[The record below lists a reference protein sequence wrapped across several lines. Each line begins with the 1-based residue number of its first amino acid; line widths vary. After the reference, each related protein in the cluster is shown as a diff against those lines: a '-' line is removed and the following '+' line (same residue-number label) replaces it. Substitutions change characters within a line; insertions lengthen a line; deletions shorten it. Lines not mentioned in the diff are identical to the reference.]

1 MAVAPGAA
9 FATAPEASRVAAIPR
24 VGVVPRRAGP
34 AAVAASRAERPVGE
48 GKVAARVVPRERSRR
63 ASGGQAC
70 EETCAGPDEAS
81 QDAATGLASFGDDLL
96 THEATPFRRGLCG
109 WTRLRS

>member
-1 MAVAPGAA
+1 MAVAPRAA
-9 FATAPEASRVAAIPR
+9 LATAPEASSVAAVPHVGVIAGRAVPARVAA
-24 VGVVPRRAGP
+24 A
-34 AAVAASRAERPVGE
+34 RAERPMGE

-96 THEATPFRRGLCG
+96 THEATPFRRGL
-109 WTRLRS
+109 